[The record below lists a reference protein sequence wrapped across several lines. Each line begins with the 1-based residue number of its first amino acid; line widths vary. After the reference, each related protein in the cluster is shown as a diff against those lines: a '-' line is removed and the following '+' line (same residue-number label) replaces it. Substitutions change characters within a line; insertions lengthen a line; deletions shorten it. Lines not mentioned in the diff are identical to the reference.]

1 MLRATAA
8 VAFTLVLS
16 LAASARAATLPQ
28 LFPELADLSDATR
41 LTITFE
47 WDGLSPVAPVA
58 SRYALELHGDQFT
71 GTGSF
76 SVGHPAV
83 TASRA
88 ITVPRAAV
96 QALLAAAGSVALDE
110 KAYSPR
116 ITHTDDFPSLA
127 VIVPTK
133 QEPLLLLT
141 RSQEKEPPSA
151 AFTDR
156 TPWGVSY
163 MGRVFVVT
171 ASDLDQAV
179 EQLEPHLQRDEVV
192 KELVDLYKSRQQPRD
207 GPGR

>member
-8 VAFTLVLS
+8 VAFTLMLS

-41 LTITFE
+41 LAITFE
-47 WDGLSPVAPVA
+47 WGGLSPVAPIA
-58 SRYALELHGDQFT
+58 SRYALELRGDQFT

-76 SVGHPAV
+76 SVGYPAV

-96 QALLAAAGSVALDE
+96 QALFAAASGVALDA

-116 ITHTDDFPSLA
+116 FTHTDDFPALA
-127 VIVPTK
+127 VIVPTR
-133 QEPLLLLT
+133 QEPLRLLT

-156 TPWGVSY
+156 TPWAVSY

-171 ASDLDQAV
+171 ASDLDRAI
-179 EQLEPHLQRDEVV
+179 EALEPHLHRQEMIE
-192 KELVDLYKSRQQPRD
+192 ELVDQFKSRQRPAR
-207 GPGR
+207 